1 MIFTKKNCCPRYDP
15 WRSTNYDPISHYN
28 HWGSVGDLLPL
39 LEAAIEGNR
48 IESLQSD
55 WNPLQGKLVSR
66 GSPEVAVNRPPSS
79 VKNLTPSA
87 FYGSRV
93 SIAMATKSSDCLTP
107 VYLAIFLSEASS
119 AAAPLTADV
128 LGKCEG
134 AKVSGTVTSH
144 AMDLPCAATVWT
156 CIRPNAYRC
165 HRGSTFWV
173 PSLTVY
179 WLSQAPYKWCR
190 LWHCAWRS
198 CQCHNGMRGRG
209 FRSRQPGSA
218 TACVAPAQGASQTQT
233 YRNPDCLVVQAE
245 TASGDGPCMQPL
257 WPMFYLLK
265 WFIEK
270 NSVFPEFKPVSVLR
284 VWRIQLMFQ
293 GCISSDL
300 FRWPMNSPEVSH
312 PVNNNQ

>member
-1 MIFTKKNCCPRYDP
+1 MNASLRY
-15 WRSTNYDPISHYN
+15 IS
-28 HWGSVGDLLPL
+28 D
-39 LEAAIEGNR
+39 
-48 IESLQSD
+48 
-55 WNPLQGKLVSR
+55 
-66 GSPEVAVNRPPSS
+66 
-79 VKNLTPSA
+79 
-87 FYGSRV
+87 
-93 SIAMATKSSDCLTP
+93 
-107 VYLAIFLSEASS
+107 FLREASS

-144 AMDLPCAATVWT
+144 AMDLPWAATVWA
-156 CIRPNAYRC
+156 CIRPNASRC
-165 HRGSTFWV
+165 HRGSTLWV

-198 CQCHNGMRGRG
+198 CQCHNGKRDHG
-209 FRSRQPGSA
+209 FRSRQPWLRKGMCG
-218 TACVAPAQGASQTQT
+218 ACTGWLPDANLSQPGLP
-233 YRNPDCLVVQAE
+233 RRP
-245 TASGDGPCMQPL
+245 SGDRKRWWAMHATTL
-257 WPMFYLLK
+257 THVLFAEMVYRK
-265 WFIEK
+265 K

-312 PVNNNQ
+312 PVNHNQ